1 MNLISRKSGLLNL
14 FIFIL
19 AFNGLFNSLKANTNP
34 IDASTDTFKKQE
46 YLGSNYKE
54 ATTPYILDSGDI
66 IYINFSGLEIFSGN
80 YPISYDGSILVP
92 ELGKIN
98 IRGYTINQLRIELSE
113 KYKSY
118 IKDPKIN
125 VVLQAP
131 RSLNI
136 SIIGEVKR
144 PGLYELEAIFGK
156 VPQTGSSGINQNSNT
171 IIPANQIKFPR
182 IFEALQTSVGIT
194 SKADLTDVIIRR
206 NNPKIK
212 GGGKVQTRLNLVAL
226 LNDGDQSQNI
236 ELRDGDSIIIN
247 KSDQPIFEQFLSIN
261 KTNISP
267 ESIRIYVNGNIKKPG
282 SMVLPQNSSLY
293 EAIAAAG
300 GEVIYPGKIEFLRFN
315 EEGRT
320 EKRILPFKRS
330 IPKGSK
336 GNPLL
341 ADGDI
346 IIVKKNFFGT
356 LTSSISTI
364 GSPIINAY
372 GLYNLF
378 D

>member
-1 MNLISRKSGLLNL
+1 MNLISKKLGLLNL

-19 AFNGLFNSLKANTNP
+19 AFDGLSKSLQANTNP
-34 IDASTDTFKKQE
+34 IESSSDSFKKQE
-46 YLGSNYKE
+46 YLGLNYRE
-54 ATTPYILDSGDI
+54 AITPYILDSGDI
-66 IYINFSGLEIFSGN
+66 IYINFSGLAIFSGN

-98 IRGYTINQLRIELSE
+98 IKGYTTKELKDELSE
-113 KYKSY
+113 RYKSY
-118 IKDPKIN
+118 LKDPKID
-125 VVLQAP
+125 VILLVP
-131 RSLNI
+131 RTLNI

-144 PGLYELEAIFGK
+144 PGLYELEAIFSE
-156 VPQTGSSGINQNSNT
+156 VTQTGNTSNDQNYNP
-171 IIPANQIKFPR
+171 IIPLNKIKFPR

-194 SKADLTDVIIRR
+194 SKADLTDVIVRR

-267 ESIRIYVNGNIKKPG
+267 ENIRIYINGNIQKPG
-282 SMVLPQNSSLY
+282 SMTLPQNSSLY

-300 GEVIYPGKIEFLRFN
+300 GEKIYPGKIEFLRFN
-315 EEGRT
+315 EKGRT
-320 EKRILPFKRS
+320 EKRILPFNRS

-346 IIVKKNFFGT
+346 IIVKKNIFGT
-356 LTSSISTI
+356 LTTSINTI